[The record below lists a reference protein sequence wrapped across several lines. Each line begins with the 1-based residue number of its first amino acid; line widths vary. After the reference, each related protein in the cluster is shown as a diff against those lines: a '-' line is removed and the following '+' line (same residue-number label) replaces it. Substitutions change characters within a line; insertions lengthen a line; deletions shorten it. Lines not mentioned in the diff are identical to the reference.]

1 MEELLMTSY
10 LCSWL
15 TILGAVLGSFFDCAV
30 SRWAVG
36 RPPFQGRSH
45 CDACGHALGV
55 RDLIPILGFALHR
68 GKCRY
73 CGEKIPVDCLAA
85 ELAGA
90 AGFCLLGA
98 CYGPT
103 LETAQWII
111 WAALLLVMGLI
122 DQAKRIIPNWV
133 LLALAGNRAAWL
145 LVLRPPL
152 AKTLWQI
159 GLALFVP
166 LVLLLLVLL
175 WEKLRGREMMGGGDI
190 KLLLGGAAADA
201 AGGVPAGAGSGGA
214 FQKPGGDGEQGHGL
228 WALFGGGGGVL
239 GVLWGAGDCMVF
251 GALLREAGTG
261 SICAAK

>member
-1 MEELLMTSY
+1 MEELLITSY
-10 LCSWL
+10 LCFWL

-55 RDLIPILGFALHR
+55 RDLIPILGFALPR

-111 WAALLLVMGLI
+111 WAALLLAMGLI

-152 AKTLWQI
+152 AKALW
-159 GLALFVP
+159 
-166 LVLLLLVLL
+166 
-175 WEKLRGREMMGGGDI
+175 EMMGGGDI
-190 KLLLGGAAADA
+190 KLLFALGLYLSWGELLLTLLAGCLLGLGAAALSKDREGMGSRAMAFGPFLA
-201 AGGVPAGAGSGGA
+201 AGAVLSVC
-214 FQKPGGDGEQGHGL
+214 
-228 WALFGGGGGVL
+228 FGGPVIAWYL
-239 GVLWGAGDCMVF
+239 GLF
-251 GALLREAGTG
+251 
-261 SICAAK
+261 

>member
-1 MEELLMTSY
+1 MEELLITSY
-10 LCSWL
+10 LCFWL

-111 WAALLLVMGLI
+111 WAALLLAMGLI

-145 LVLRPPL
+145 LILRPPL
-152 AKTLWQI
+152 AKALWQI

-190 KLLLGGAAADA
+190 KLLFALGLYLSWGELLLTLLAGCLLGLGAAALSKDRDGMGSRA
-201 AGGVPAGAGSGGA
+201 LAFGPFLAAGAGLSVC
-214 FQKPGGDGEQGHGL
+214 
-228 WALFGGGGGVL
+228 GGGPVIAWYL
-239 GVLWGAGDCMVF
+239 GLF
-251 GALLREAGTG
+251 
-261 SICAAK
+261 